1 MRSWVPQCH
10 RTPHRRRSRPWRRSA
25 LAAPLAAHG
34 ALATPCAACC
44 WFARWSCGRRLSLQ
58 VSPRWRSK
66 GLETNLAQ
74 ATPVT
79 NYRSRPHVRKM
90 VVGTS
95 AAATM
100 ASQND
105 KALQLPD
112 PPRRDVRSPLLVSFC
127 ACVLPLCIDAAIARA
142 VCSMLSGR
150 LDCVWRAERGGV
162 RQWLLTGVEML
173 LCSTGQRSMACRW
186 SDESRLNFPSALFFV
201 LAGAGQVLCNANYL

>member
-1 MRSWVPQCH
+1 
-10 RTPHRRRSRPWRRSA
+10 
-25 LAAPLAAHG
+25 
-34 ALATPCAACC
+34 
-44 WFARWSCGRRLSLQ
+44 
-58 VSPRWRSK
+58 
-66 GLETNLAQ
+66 
-74 ATPVT
+74 
-79 NYRSRPHVRKM
+79 

-162 RQWLLTGVEML
+162 RQLLLTGVEML

-201 LAGAGQVLCNANYL
+201 LAGAGRSPATQIIYNIIILQDERIGRRGLWRRLWVRCR